1 MAQTKEMAVVLSFDD
16 QGSVQIK
23 RVLKDLDGDL
33 NKVKETTNETGKGF
47 DKLRDNVDNSGKAF
61 DKMKNSVK
69 SSILQVAAGI
79 GIWTSASAVMGFV
92 TKSMRDVVEQGK
104 AFEEAFSK
112 IRVTTGGNVEENE
125 RLRQAI
131 MRMNPALGSAT
142 ELTKAL
148 AIAMTEFSEASRP
161 EQLAFVETAAK
172 VAVAGFTDTKT
183 AVDALTAVVKGYRME
198 LGDAAKVGEVLVK
211 ATQIENV
218 SFGEMGNSL
227 ARLSNTAKLAGVS
240 FSELVGSYLTLAER
254 QTPQLAMM
262 QLRMLLNS
270 LMKTSGPAA
279 TEAKRLGIEWSAAGI
294 KAMGFVNWLKKL
306 NQVTAG
312 SAEVLDNLIPGGR
325 QMIGMLSLIGN
336 NAKETAEKVQ
346 ILTKAFDD
354 GGAVQAAFLERM
366 RSASFLI
373 DTAKEMFSRF
383 KIAIFQGFS
392 QPLLEGISNQKDFD
406 KKLSEL
412 TNKAVDFGNKVGKT
426 IYGVIGAVAKLVGA
440 LAPLLKVWAAL
451 FVATKISTFFSIAM
465 GGFGGL
471 IPLVG
476 SLVGKIL
483 ALIATGGPLL
493 IVVGGLTII
502 AKKLWDAKEAID
514 AAAEAAN
521 DYDKANVKLQ
531 NRLYEM
537 VTAGRMNI
545 NTFYELQDKYKGNAV
560 AMAMAIKKGYEG
572 ADAQKAFN
580 DVLVHGVENVK
591 NRITYGVAMA
601 KVMSGEALTA
611 EEAAGSIEGLTE
623 EQRDNIVNSNKAR
636 EEMRKY
642 GFTFKTEL
650 QDRYDALKLGIK
662 TFRQQMT
669 PEDFKK
675 LNEELKKL
683 GATLGYNNKALV
695 DLNIL
700 TKTETDAEVKIL
712 TGRFTELKT
721 ASDAGIITWANY
733 KIGIDAVNASLKAL
747 GSTTSVTIN
756 GIQKLV
762 ETPLPKGRDV
772 SGLMAMA
779 PGMFTEEQ
787 MNDPNVR
794 WPKKMPVGKYYGN
807 QSQEEAAD
815 LLGIKTTK
823 KLRYEVEL
831 LEEAYRTLKDE
842 NNISK
847 REEISAINTII
858 ELYKKLGIKVPKE
871 YQKILDAAQK
881 VGKGIGVM
889 ASLLSGVLASA
900 GETQHQKAENLR
912 ASITDDM
919 SWVEQ
924 QVIQTKI
931 NIADAWGNLWDVLGE
946 GLSGFSSKIQ
956 ENMKAGM
963 TAMQAVGQ
971 AALAVATELAGKLGA
986 ALGGVIAGGK
996 KNYGAEGAGVGGAIG
1011 SIFGPVGGII
1021 GSLAGGLFGGLFK
1034 KKKTAEEKAAEA
1046 LKKSIDAV
1054 VSSYSVFGKISQE
1067 TAKKIV
1073 EMTKSTNKATA
1084 SILTLTDVMN
1094 DAGISTKNL
1103 SNYFQKMRQAL
1114 SDIKAGTVDAQKGI
1128 AALGSAFNQLVGWA
1142 QSVGQEGN
1150 KQIVG
1155 FIKYLRKLGVQIKE
1169 VQDYVFS
1176 QLSMGAAGVT
1186 AMINGVG
1193 GANYDLLLSYSEQ
1206 IKTLGTEI
1214 ENADKSRITDRS
1226 AQLAL
1231 QQQKDQLDDLNQ
1243 KYKELKGTLAT
1254 ELAPE
1259 LDRVARLTLA
1269 TFNSF
1274 IAQGAGYT
1282 DAFAA
1287 IKEPLTMLRD
1297 KYRELGIEGNA
1308 AINDLMKIL
1317 DVTEASKGL
1326 MEALDGNR
1334 QVLEALGN
1342 TGFLTAE
1349 NMQDVATSAQSFY
1362 DKLIAGGATAQQSLA
1377 MISPT
1382 LADLE
1387 YYSKQYGFALDDN
1400 TKRLIDE
1407 AKQAGTYRERGKDV
1421 VTTLNEGFLSV
1432 TDRLDR
1438 MLRYYEEGAR
1448 GGKAY
1453 ADEYAE
1459 GGGGG
1464 GGRPRETGVAT
1475 GFHGTVTGPRRFYVE
1490 PGVTERVDIGSGGG
1504 QQKVV
1509 VVDKQI
1515 TLEPV
1520 VIQLKELEAIIIKY
1534 VQKATS
1540 DERLII
1546 SPKSVRSG
1554 G

>member
-33 NKVKETTNETGKGF
+33 NKIKDTTKETGKGF

-61 DKMKNSVK
+61 DKMKSSVK

-79 GIWTSASAVMGFV
+79 GIWTSASAVMGFI

-125 RLRQAI
+125 KLRQAI

-172 VAVAGFTDTKT
+172 VAVAGFTDTRT

-218 SFGEMGNSL
+218 SFGEMGSSL

-279 TEAKRLGIEWSAAGI
+279 TEAKRLGIEWSAAGV

-325 QMIGMLSLIGN
+325 QMIGMLSLIGD

-354 GGAVQAAFLERM
+354 GGAVQAAFLERL
-366 RSASFLI
+366 RSTSFLI

-426 IYGVIGAVAKLVGA
+426 IYGVIGAIAKLVSA
-440 LAPLLKVWAAL
+440 LAPLLKVWLAL
-451 FVATKISTFFSIAM
+451 FVAAKISTYFSIAM
-465 GGFGGL
+465 GGFAGL
-471 IPLVG
+471 STWAGILA
-476 SLVGKIL
+476 GKMV

-493 IVVGGLTII
+493 IVVGGLTLI
-502 AKKLWDAKEAID
+502 AKKLWDAKTAID
-514 AAAEAAN
+514 EAAEAAN
-521 DYDKANVKLQ
+521 NYDKANVKLQ

-545 NTFYELQDKYKGNAV
+545 STFYELQDKYKGNAV

-580 DVLVHGVENVK
+580 DVLVHGVSTVK
-591 NRITYGVAMA
+591 NRITYGVAMT

-611 EEAAGSIEGLTE
+611 EEAAGKIEGLTE
-623 EQRDNIVNSNKAR
+623 EQRDNIINSNKAR

-675 LNEELKKL
+675 LSDELKKL
-683 GATLGYNNKALV
+683 GASLGLNNRALA

-712 TGRFTELKT
+712 TDRFTGLKT
-721 ASDAGIITWANY
+721 AADAGIITWANY
-733 KIGIDAVNASLKAL
+733 KIGIDAVNAALKAL
-747 GSTTSVTIN
+747 GSTTSVTIS

-787 MNDPNVR
+787 MNDPNVK
-794 WPKKMPVGKYYGN
+794 WPMKMPVGKYYGK
-807 QSQEEAAD
+807 QGQEESAD
-815 LLGIKTTK
+815 LLGIKTTSR
-823 KLRYEVEL
+823 LRHEVEL
-831 LEEAYRTLKDE
+831 LEEAYDTLRDT
-842 NNISK
+842 NQMSK
-847 REEISAINTII
+847 VEQITAAQTIA
-858 ELYKKLGIKVPKE
+858 EAYKKLGLEVPKE
-871 YQKILDAAQK
+871 YQKIIDAADKATTQQK
-881 VGKGIGVM
+881 DDMLRGFNTLATALQVFSDSVGEKFKALVSVGASVIGQIAKSLETQLAGLGKGGK
-889 ASLLSGVLASA
+889 LKFDNLK
-900 GETQHQKAENLR
+900 KAF
-912 ASITDDM
+912 
-919 SWVEQ
+919 
-924 QVIQTKI
+924 K
-931 NIADAWGNLWDVLGE
+931 
-946 GLSGFSSKIQ
+946 
-956 ENMKAGM
+956 
-963 TAMQAVGQ
+963 
-971 AALAVATELAGKLGA
+971 ELAPELVGSLGA
-986 ALGGVIAGGK
+986 ALGGLIGGGGA
-996 KNYGAEGAGVGGAIG
+996 NTYGGIGSALGGALGSIIPGVGN
-1011 SIFGPVGGII
+1011 VI
-1021 GSLAGGLFGGLFK
+1021 GSLVGGLFGGLFK
-1034 KKKTAEEKAAEA
+1034 KKKTAEQKAAEELKA
-1046 LKKSIDAV
+1046 MVEGVKKSYAGL
-1054 VSSYSVFGKISQE
+1054 GKISDE
-1067 TAKKIV
+1067 TAKKIG
-1073 EMTKSTNKATA
+1073 EMAKSTNQATA

-1094 DAGISTKNL
+1094 DAGITTKNL
-1103 SNYFQKMRQAL
+1103 SGYLTKMTTAL
-1114 SDIKAGTVDAQKGI
+1114 SDIKKGTVDAQKGI
-1128 AALGSAFNQLVGWA
+1128 AALGSAFSQLVGWA

-1150 KQIVG
+1150 KQLIG
-1155 FIKYLRKLGVQIKE
+1155 FMQYLRKLGVEIKE

-1206 IKTLGTEI
+1206 IKTLGAEI
-1214 ENADKSRITDRS
+1214 ENADKTKITDRG

-1231 QQQKDQLDDLNQ
+1231 QQQKDQLADLNQ
-1243 KYKELKGTLAT
+1243 QYKELKGTLAT

-1282 DAFAA
+1282 EAFGA

-1297 KYRELGIEGNA
+1297 KYRELGIEGNT

-1317 DVTEASKGL
+1317 DVTEANKGL

-1349 NMQDVATSAQSFY
+1349 NMQDVAMSAQSFY

-1387 YYSKQYGFALDDN
+1387 YYSKQYGYALDDN

-1421 VTTLNEGFLSV
+1421 VTTLNEGFLGV

-1438 MLRYYEEGAR
+1438 MLRYYEEGIKMR
-1448 GGKAY
+1448 GDEF
-1453 ADEYAE
+1453 ADE
-1459 GGGGG
+1459 GDT
-1464 GGRPRETGVAT
+1464 GGRRSRDTRAAT

-1490 PGVTERVDIGSGGG
+1490 SGVTERVDIGASG

-1515 TLEPV
+1515 TLEPI

-1546 SPKSVRSG
+1546 SPKSVRG
-1554 G
+1554 Q